1 MYFKP
6 EMITAIVE
14 GRKTQTRRVCKPG
27 EEISGERFDLHGIHI
42 LSVSNGRIKWELDR
56 TYAVCPGRGKPGVW
70 WKADG
75 DWLVPDAFN
84 EDRFYGPMIRDDHG
98 RWFQR
103 VEYRPL
109 RIRITAI
116 RRERVTDISEE
127 DAWAEGCEA
136 VSVLLDYINNPIE
149 LYVPSYA
156 ALWDRI
162 NTKPGTRWADAPDVW
177 VLSFEVVK

>member
-14 GRKTQTRRVCKPG
+14 GRKTQTRRIVKLG
-27 EEISGERFDLHGIHI
+27 EEISGYRYDLHGERI

-70 WKADG
+70 WNELLDG
-75 DWLVPDAFN
+75 VREWQP
-84 EDRFYGPMIRDDHG
+84 E
-98 RWFQR
+98 
-103 VEYRPL
+103 RPGIHNHWRPF

-116 RRERVTDISEE
+116 RRERLQDISEE
-127 DAWAEGCEA
+127 DARAEGVEPQLMTGSGA
-136 VSVLLDYINNPIE
+136 TAQYSYSS
-149 LYVPSYA
+149 SYA
-156 ALWDRI
+156 VLWDRI

-177 VLSFEVVK
+177 VLSFEVVR